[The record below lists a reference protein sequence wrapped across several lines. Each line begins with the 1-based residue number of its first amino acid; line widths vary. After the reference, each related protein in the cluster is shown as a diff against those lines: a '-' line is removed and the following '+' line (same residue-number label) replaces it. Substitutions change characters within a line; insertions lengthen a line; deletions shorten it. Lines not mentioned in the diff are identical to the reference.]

1 MNGGFNDEL
10 DGRLDKAAREYNKP
24 PETPREAMWSRIQA
38 ERAER
43 SVTRMPKPIPIWRSP
58 RMWVPAAAAAMLL
71 IGIAI
76 GRLSTPGDVVQLAG
90 DTTGTRG
97 YEKTAES
104 REGSS
109 AATAYQLA
117 AIPILGQAELLFTQ
131 FRTGEAQEENGES
144 FSKRAASLLTDTRL
158 LLDSP
163 AAEDPQMRRLLGD
176 LELVLVQMVRMASGD
191 EREEKQLIT
200 DSINN
205 RSLLPRLRTNATTMG
220 PYINPFQGGQ
230 R

>member
-1 MNGGFNDEL
+1 MNGGFNNEF
-10 DGRLDKAAREYNKP
+10 DGRLDKAAREYNQP

-43 SVTRMPKPIPIWRSP
+43 SVRRMPKPIPIWRSP

-76 GRLSTPGDVVQLAG
+76 GRLSTPDDIDRMVADHTGGPGG
-90 DTTGTRG
+90 DTS
-97 YEKTAES
+97 AET
-104 REGSS
+104 REGSPT
-109 AATAYQLA
+109 ANAYQLA
-117 AIPILGQAELLFTQ
+117 AIPVLGQAELLFTQ
-131 FRTGEAQEENGES
+131 FRTGEAQEENGEM
-144 FSKRAASLLTDTRL
+144 FSKRAASLLADTRL

-176 LELVLVQMVRMASGD
+176 LELVLVQMVRMSTED
-191 EREEKQLIT
+191 EKEEKELIT
-200 DSINN
+200 ESINH
-205 RSLLPRLRTNATTMG
+205 RSLLPRLRSNAAAG

-230 R
+230 L